1 MDRGVRRSVVW
12 AGAIV
17 LGVLL
22 AGPAPAQDDGWYAG
36 VIGGLNLAR
45 DAAYDSGTSTLE
57 ADDDKNAGWAVG
69 GVLGY
74 DFQPLRLE
82 LELMH
87 RDNGIDAIDFAD
99 DGGLGGGALAGTVE
113 DVGGQVGF
121 NSLMINALYD
131 VDTGGGLTPFVG
143 GGLGLGRANYE
154 NITPG
159 GVPLVDDEDAV
170 FALQGI
176 AGVATALTRSLE
188 LTASYRYLWSTRS
201 ELAAAAGNV
210 VEPRYRAHSFLV
222 GLVYRFGA
230 PAPDPAPVRPQP
242 APQAAAANL
251 APVAGDD
258 RADIAF
264 GQPGLIAVLAN
275 DRDPDGDPLTVTSA
289 DDGAHGRVTVGR
301 DGTVRYTPDA
311 GFSGADRFSYTVG
324 DGRGGESTASV
335 AVTVAE
341 PAGPPGP
348 FIVFFEWDSA
358 ELTAQ
363 ARTVVTE
370 AAEAYRQFGVSR
382 VSVVGHTDRSGSG
395 RYNTGL
401 ALRRAEAVRDALQQQ
416 GVDPNAIDVAGRGED
431 DPLIATADDAREPQ
445 NRRVTIELGA
455 DQSAQR

>member
-1 MDRGVRRSVVW
+1 M
-12 AGAIV
+12 
-17 LGVLL
+17 GVLL
-22 AGPAPAQDDGWYAG
+22 AGPARAQGDGWYTG

-45 DAAYDSGTSTLE
+45 DAAYDSSIGTLE

-87 RDNGIDAIDFAD
+87 RDNGIDAIDFVD
-99 DGGLGGGALAGTVE
+99 DGGLGGGALAGTVA

-131 VDTGGGLTPFVG
+131 VDTGGRLTPFLG

-159 GVPLVDDEDAV
+159 GVPLVDDGDAV

-176 AGVATALTRSLE
+176 AGVATALTPSLE

-201 ELAAAAGNV
+201 DLVAAAGNAI
-210 VEPRYRAHSFLV
+210 EPRYRTHSFLV

-230 PAPDPAPVRPQP
+230 PAPAPVRPRP
-242 APQAAAANL
+242 TPQAAANL

-275 DRDPDGDPLTVTSA
+275 DRDPDGDRLTVTSA
-289 DDGAHGRVTVGR
+289 DNGAHGRVTIGR

-311 GFSGADRFSYTVG
+311 GFSGADRFGYTVG

-335 AVTVAE
+335 AVTVAG
-341 PAGPPGP
+341 PAAPPGP

-363 ARTVVTE
+363 ARAIVVE
-370 AAEAYRQFGVSR
+370 AADAYRRFGAAR
-382 VSVVGHTDRSGSG
+382 VSVVGHTDRSGPQ

-401 ALRRAEAVRDALQQQ
+401 ALRRAQAVRDELGQL
-416 GVDPNAIDVAGRGED
+416 GVDADAIDLAGRGED

-455 DQSAQR
+455 DRSARR